1 MSKDQTVRDALHEAT
16 HRVPGVPQHQD
27 YPKGHQGTTRHGR
40 SLQNRPLPN
49 LGAVS
54 RHQGRTQGH
63 KPPRVM
69 AGWQNR
75 IAGLFSPQS
84 D

>member
-40 SLQNRPLPN
+40 
-49 LGAVS
+49 
-54 RHQGRTQGH
+54 TQDH
-63 KPPRVM
+63 RPPRVM
-69 AGWQNR
+69 VGWQNW